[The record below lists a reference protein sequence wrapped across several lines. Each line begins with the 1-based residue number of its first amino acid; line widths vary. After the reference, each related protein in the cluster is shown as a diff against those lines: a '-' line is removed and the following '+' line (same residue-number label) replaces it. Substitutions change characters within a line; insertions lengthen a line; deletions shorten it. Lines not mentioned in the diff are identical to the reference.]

1 MQKAFER
8 VLGGEYTVVIEE
20 ELSELKQSDRVL
32 FGEPCAVLY
41 RTDASLN
48 RPANECEN
56 EDKTCYIVF
65 LPSKESIICNKDAG
79 AIKSEDERVKLISLN
94 TFLEGCLSFN
104 FTYLQLLEEKAT
116 IWKSEAFDKIVKAF
130 KETVDSNDVL
140 KALRYETFVKMM
152 LSMYSTIKAGK
163 IKEEK
168 SCKNRIF
175 LLYIICSAC
184 KSIIK
189 TGDYK
194 LGELFNKDEYSGTN
208 IDTLKDE
215 VNAIKERS
223 LYNVEISKETYRVCK
238 RHAKYNLTYELIKS
252 IICS

>member
-1 MQKAFER
+1 MQKALER
-8 VLGGEYTVVIEE
+8 ILGGEYTVVIEE
-20 ELSELKQSDRVL
+20 ELEKLKQSDREL
-32 FGEPCAVLY
+32 FGEACAVLY
-41 RTDASLN
+41 RTDANLN

-56 EDKTCYIVF
+56 EDKACYIVF
-65 LPSKESIICNKDAG
+65 LPSKESIVCNKDPG
-79 AIKSEDERVKLISLN
+79 AIRSKDERVKLISLN

-130 KETVDSNDVL
+130 KETVDNSDVL
-140 KALRYETFVKMM
+140 KELRYETFVKMM

-163 IKEEK
+163 IKDEK
-168 SCKNRIF
+168 SYNNRVF

-184 KSIIK
+184 KSIFK
-189 TGDYK
+189 TGDCK
-194 LGELFNKDEYSGTN
+194 LGGLFNEDEYSSVS

-215 VNAIKERS
+215 INAIKESS

-252 IICS
+252 IICA